1 MAKSKQSGGVSAS
14 KNTSIKLS
22 IDTEVGSTELA
33 AVLGVTAR
41 RVQQMAQD
49 GTITAVRRGRFNLSD
64 SVQRYITFI
73 SKSDISADEKET
85 EKKKLAAEALY
96 KRSKARIAE
105 MEADELD
112 GKMHRSEDVAALTSD
127 LVFTVRG
134 MLMALPGRLA
144 VDVVGTDNAAEAAE
158 IIKKEIYFVLSELS
172 RYKYAP
178 RQYKER
184 ARSRR
189 EWDYSEKDETE
200 NVLSENREN

>member
-1 MAKSKQSGGVSAS
+1 MNA
-14 KNTSIKLS
+14 
-22 IDTEVGSTELA
+22 DTEVGSTELA
-33 AVLGVTAR
+33 SILGVTAR

-127 LVFTVRG
+127 LVFSVRG

-144 VDVVGTDNAAEAAE
+144 VDVIAAGSAAAAAE
-158 IIKKEIYFVLSELS
+158 IIKKEIYFVLNELS
-172 RYKYAP
+172 RYKYDP

-189 EWDYSEKDETE
+189 EWDYSEKDETG
-200 NVLSENREN
+200 NASSENKEA

>member
-1 MAKSKQSGGVSAS
+1 MAKSKQSVGVSAS

-33 AVLGVTAR
+33 AILGVTAR

-172 RYKYAP
+172 HYKYDP
-178 RQYKER
+178 RLYKER

-200 NVLSENREN
+200 NVLSEKREN